1 MSLRSGDNLAEK
13 GACMLLIVDDSAFSR
28 KATRLILERLGHQVE
43 EAKDVPQAL
52 QLIATHDYQCVLTD
66 LLMPG
71 LTGMDLLERVRAISR
86 VPVAVISCDVQQ
98 TTRQRCLNLGAV
110 TVVHK
115 PVDEAKI
122 TEMLSLVL
130 ASR

>member
-1 MSLRSGDNLAEK
+1 
-13 GACMLLIVDDSAFSR
+13 MLLIVDDSAFSR
-28 KATRLILERLGHQVE
+28 KATRMILERLGHQVE

-52 QLIATHDYQCVLTD
+52 ELIETREYEAVLTD

-71 LTGMDLLERVRAISR
+71 LTGMDLLERVPAISR
-86 VPVAVISCDVQQ
+86 VPVAVVSCDVQQ

-122 TEMLSLVL
+122 SQALSLVL
-130 ASR
+130 APR

>member
-1 MSLRSGDNLAEK
+1 
-13 GACMLLIVDDSAFSR
+13 MLLIVDDSAFSR

>member
-1 MSLRSGDNLAEK
+1 
-13 GACMLLIVDDSAFSR
+13 MLLIVDDSAFSR
-28 KATRLILERLGHQVE
+28 KATRLILERLGYEVE

-52 QLIATHDYQCVLTD
+52 ELIASREYQCVLTD

-98 TTRQRCLNLGAV
+98 TTRDRCLKLGALS
-110 TVVHK
+110 VVHK
-115 PVDEAKI
+115 PVDETKLSQL
-122 TEMLSLVL
+122 LSLVL
-130 ASR
+130 APR